1 MNIAL
6 YSYAGFTGPLPSIA
20 SNFPIFPSRSHFG
33 PDSGV
38 IPIFGEHGV
47 IFHGFTITS
56 GFDVPAS
63 IKSLN
68 FNGRFRYAIFIGLA
82 MLLYNA
88 YIAPI
93 LAMSARHSFAV
104 PSNIAPDNMVEINFG
119 TDFSFDLG
127 MLPKMTALIPPFG
140 FLNIPVYPFAGG
152 RLKVRQPERVS
163 GCLRCRNP

>member
-1 MNIAL
+1 MAP
-6 YSYAGFTGPLPSIA
+6 YSYAGFACPLPSIA

-56 GFDVPAS
+56 GFDLPAS
-63 IKSLN
+63 IGSLN
-68 FNGRFRYAIFIGLA
+68 FNGRSRYAIFIGLA

-93 LAMSARHSFAV
+93 QAMTARHSFAV
-104 PSNIAPDNMVEINFG
+104 PRNIAPDNMVEIDSG
-119 TDFSFDLG
+119 TNFSFSLC
-127 MLPKMTALIPPFG
+127 MLPKPTALIPPSG
-140 FLNIPVYPFAGG
+140 FINILAYPFLGG
-152 RLKVRQPERVS
+152 LPVSATVFNCRVQQ
-163 GCLRCRNP
+163 RP